1 MITLFIIGTLFVSA
15 TTQATAMQAFNHEI
29 ATKLRE
35 IAELLRA
42 QQANPF
48 RVNAY
53 RHAADT
59 LDNLGQN
66 VADLMQSGGIK
77 GLIALPG
84 IGEGIARS
92 IYEYVATGRMSRLE
106 NLRGASDPV
115 ALFRSIPTVGRAL
128 AERIHDSLH
137 VDSLEALENA
147 VRAGQLARVEGLG
160 KKRRE
165 AIESWLQKHLDQQRR
180 PVRAVTASD
189 GPAIALILRVDAEY
203 RQKAVAEKLPMI
215 TPKRFNPENRA
226 WLPILHT
233 THDHWHFTA
242 LYSNTARA
250 HQLKR
255 TGDWVVIYF
264 YDDHHRE
271 GQHTVVTETH
281 GRLGGKRVVRG
292 REAECRQYYDAAAGV
307 R

>member
-1 MITLFIIGTLFVSA
+1 MLLRNC
-15 TTQATAMQAFNHEI
+15 QAPRVLAMQAFNHEV
-29 ATKLRE
+29 ATRLRE
-35 IAELLRA
+35 IADLLKS

-48 RVNAY
+48 RINAY

-59 LDNLGQN
+59 LDSLGQN
-66 VADLMQSGGIK
+66 VADLMLSEGIE
-77 GLIALPG
+77 GLVALPG

-92 IYEYVATGRMSRLE
+92 IYEYIATGRMSRLE
-106 NLRGASDPV
+106 NLKGVSDPV
-115 ALFRSIPTVGRAL
+115 ELFRSIPTIGRAL
-128 AERIHDSLH
+128 AERIHDELH

-147 VRAGQLARVEGLG
+147 ARQGQLARVEGLG
-160 KKRRE
+160 RKRRE
-165 AIESWLQKHLDQQRR
+165 AIEAWLQKHLDDQRR
-180 PVRAVTASD
+180 PVRTAPVQG
-189 GPAIALILRVDAEY
+189 GPAVKLILRVDDEY
-203 RQKAVAEKLPMI
+203 RQKAATGKLPMI

-233 THDHWHFTA
+233 TRDHWHFTA

-250 HQLKR
+250 HQLGR
-255 TGDWVVIYF
+255 TADWVVIYF

-281 GRLGGKRVVRG
+281 GSLQGRRVVRG
-292 REAECRQYYDAAAGV
+292 REAECLQYYDSADGA

>member
-1 MITLFIIGTLFVSA
+1 MPT
-15 TTQATAMQAFNHEI
+15 FNHEV

-35 IAELLRA
+35 IAQLLRA

-53 RHAADT
+53 LHAADT
-59 LDNLGQN
+59 LDNLGRN
-66 VADLMQSGGIK
+66 VDELMQAKGIK

-115 ALFRSIPTVGRAL
+115 ELFRSIPTVGRVL
-128 AERIHDSLH
+128 AERIHDQLH

-147 VRAGQLARVEGLG
+147 VHAGQLHKVEGLG
-160 KKRRE
+160 RRRLE
-165 AIESWLQKHLDQQRR
+165 AIEAWLQKHLDEQRR
-180 PVRAVTASD
+180 QFRPVSGD
-189 GPAIALILRVDAEY
+189 GDVAPVELILRVDNEY
-203 RQKAVAEKLPMI
+203 RQKDAAGKLPRI
-215 TPKRFNPENRA
+215 TPKRFNPENKA

-250 HQLKR
+250 HQLGH
-255 TGDWVVIYF
+255 TADWVVIYF
-264 YDDHHRE
+264 YGDHHLE
-271 GQHTVVTETH
+271 AAHTVVTETH
-281 GRLGGKRVVRG
+281 GSLQGRRVVRG
-292 REAECRQYYDAAAGV
+292 RETECLQYYQQHAE
-307 R
+307 

>member
-1 MITLFIIGTLFVSA
+1 
-15 TTQATAMQAFNHEI
+15 MQAFNHEV
-29 ATKLRE
+29 ATRLRE
-35 IAELLRA
+35 IAELLRT
-42 QQANPF
+42 QQASIF

-66 VADLMQSGGIK
+66 IAELMQAKGIK
-77 GLIALPG
+77 GLVALPG

-106 NLRGASDPV
+106 NLSGAADPV
-115 ALFRSIPTVGRAL
+115 ALFRSIPTVGKAL
-128 AERIHDSLH
+128 AERIHEQLH

-147 VRAGQLARVEGLG
+147 VRGGQLDRVEGLG

-165 AIESWLQKHLDQQRR
+165 AIEAWLQKHLDDQHRSLQPATRI
-180 PVRAVTASD
+180 AD
-189 GPAIALILRVDAEY
+189 GPSVEVILQVDKEY
-203 RQKAVAEKLPMI
+203 RQKASAGK
-215 TPKRFNPENRA
+215 A
-226 WLPILHT
+226 WLPILHV

-255 TGDWVVIYF
+255 TDDWVVIYF

-271 GQHTVVTETH
+271 GQHTVVSETH
-281 GRLGGKRVVRG
+281 GSLRGRRVVRG
-292 REAECRQYYDAAAGV
+292 RESECERYYEIAGGE

>member
-1 MITLFIIGTLFVSA
+1 MRD
-15 TTQATAMQAFNHEI
+15 FNHEV

-35 IAELLRA
+35 IAQLLRV

-53 RHAADT
+53 LHAADT
-59 LDNLGQN
+59 LDNLGRN
-66 VADLMQSGGIK
+66 VAQLMQAEGIE
-77 GLIALPG
+77 GLVALPG

-106 NLRGASDPV
+106 NLRGAADP
-115 ALFRSIPTVGRAL
+115 AELFRSIPGVGRVL
-128 AERIHDSLH
+128 AERIHEQLQ

-147 VRAGQLARVEGLG
+147 VHEGRLHEVEGLG
-160 KKRRE
+160 RKRLE
-165 AIESWLQKHLDQQRR
+165 AIEAWLMKHFDERR
-180 PVRAVTASD
+180 RQIRPAVRASD
-189 GPAIALILRVDAEY
+189 IPPVELILRVDDEY
-203 RQKAVAEKLPMI
+203 RQKASADKLPRI

-233 THDHWHFTA
+233 AHDHWHFTA

-250 HQLKR
+250 HQLGR
-255 TGDWVVIYF
+255 TSDWVVVYY

-281 GRLGGKRVVRG
+281 GSLQGRRVVRG
-292 REAECRQYYDAAAGV
+292 RETECRQYYDSA

>member
-1 MITLFIIGTLFVSA
+1 
-15 TTQATAMQAFNHEI
+15 MQAFNHEV
-29 ATKLRE
+29 AARLRE

-42 QQANPF
+42 QQASPF

-59 LDNLGQN
+59 LDSLGQN
-66 VADLMQSGGIK
+66 VAELLESGGIE
-77 GLIALPG
+77 GLVALPG

-92 IYEYVATGRMSRLE
+92 IYEYVATGRISRLE
-106 NLRGASDPV
+106 NLKGAADPV
-115 ALFRSIPTVGRAL
+115 ELFRSIPTVGRAL
-128 AERIHDSLH
+128 AERIHDTLH

-147 VRAGQLARVEGLG
+147 ARDGQLARVEGLG

-165 AIESWLQKHLDQQRR
+165 AIEAWLQKHLDEQRR
-180 PVRAVTASD
+180 PVRNSPLSNAPTV
-189 GPAIALILRVDAEY
+189 ALVLRVDSEY
-203 RQKAVAEKLPMI
+203 RQKAAAGKLPMI

-233 THDHWHFTA
+233 THEHWHFTA

-250 HQLKR
+250 HQLER
-255 TGDWVVIYF
+255 TSDWVVIYF

-281 GRLGGKRVVRG
+281 GKLRGKRVVRG
-292 REAECRQYYDAAAGV
+292 REPECLQHYDSAAGA

>member
-1 MITLFIIGTLFVSA
+1 
-15 TTQATAMQAFNHEI
+15 MQTFNHEV

-35 IAELLRA
+35 IAQLLRA

-53 RHAADT
+53 LHAADT
-59 LDNLGQN
+59 LDNLGRN
-66 VADLMQSGGIK
+66 VAELMQAKGIK
-77 GLIALPG
+77 GLVELPG

-106 NLRGASDPV
+106 NLKGTADPV
-115 ALFRSIPTVGRAL
+115 ELFRSIPTVGRAM
-128 AERIHDSLH
+128 ADRIHDQLH
-137 VDSLEALENA
+137 VDSLEALEIA
-147 VRAGQLARVEGLG
+147 VRDGQLRKVEGLG
-160 KKRRE
+160 SRRLE
-165 AIESWLQKHLDQQRR
+165 AIEAWLQKHLDEQRR
-180 PVRAVTASD
+180 QFRPAALASD
-189 GPAIALILRVDAEY
+189 VMSVELILRVDNEY
-203 RQKAVAEKLPMI
+203 RQKASADKLPRI
-215 TPKRFNPENRA
+215 TPKRFNPEKKA

-250 HQLKR
+250 HQLGR
-255 TGDWVVIYF
+255 TADWVVIYF

-281 GRLGGKRVVRG
+281 GSLQGRRVVRG
-292 REAECRQYYDAAAGV
+292 RETECLQHYETV

>member
-1 MITLFIIGTLFVSA
+1 
-15 TTQATAMQAFNHEI
+15 MQAFNHEV
-29 ATKLRE
+29 ATRLRE
-35 IAELLRA
+35 IADLLKS

-48 RVNAY
+48 RINAY

-59 LDNLGQN
+59 LDSLGQN
-66 VADLMQSGGIK
+66 VADLMLSEGIE
-77 GLIALPG
+77 GLVALPG

-92 IYEYVATGRMSRLE
+92 IYEYIATGRMSRLE
-106 NLRGASDPV
+106 NLKGVSDPV
-115 ALFRSIPTVGRAL
+115 ELFRSIPTVGRAL
-128 AERIHDSLH
+128 AERIHDELH

-147 VRAGQLARVEGLG
+147 ARQGQLARVEGLG
-160 KKRRE
+160 RKRRE
-165 AIESWLQKHLDQQRR
+165 AIEAWLQKHLDDQRR
-180 PVRAVTASD
+180 PVRAAPVQD
-189 GPAIALILRVDAEY
+189 GPAVKLILRVDNEY
-203 RQKAVAEKLPMI
+203 RQKAAAGKLPMI

-233 THDHWHFTA
+233 TRDHWHFTA

-250 HQLKR
+250 HQLGR
-255 TGDWVVIYF
+255 TADWVVIYF

-281 GRLGGKRVVRG
+281 GSLQGRRVVRG
-292 REAECRQYYDAAAGV
+292 REAECLQYYDSADGA

>member
-1 MITLFIIGTLFVSA
+1 
-15 TTQATAMQAFNHEI
+15 MQAFNHEV
-29 ATKLRE
+29 ATRLRE
-35 IAELLRA
+35 IADLLKS

-48 RVNAY
+48 RINAY

-59 LDNLGQN
+59 LDSLGQN
-66 VADLMQSGGIK
+66 VADLMLSEGIE
-77 GLIALPG
+77 GLVALPG

-92 IYEYVATGRMSRLE
+92 IYEYIATGRMSRLE
-106 NLRGASDPV
+106 NLKGVSDPV
-115 ALFRSIPTVGRAL
+115 ELFRSIPTVGRAL
-128 AERIHDSLH
+128 AERIHDELH

-147 VRAGQLARVEGLG
+147 ARQGQLARVEGLG
-160 KKRRE
+160 RKRRE
-165 AIESWLQKHLDQQRR
+165 AIEAWLQKHLDDQRR
-180 PVRAVTASD
+180 PVRAAPVQD
-189 GPAIALILRVDAEY
+189 GPAVKLILRVDDEY
-203 RQKAVAEKLPMI
+203 RQKAAAGKLPMI

-233 THDHWHFTA
+233 TRDHWHFTA

-250 HQLKR
+250 HQLGR
-255 TGDWVVIYF
+255 TADWVVIYF

-281 GRLGGKRVVRG
+281 GSLQGRRVVRG
-292 REAECRQYYDAAAGV
+292 REAECLQYYDSVDGN

>member
-1 MITLFIIGTLFVSA
+1 
-15 TTQATAMQAFNHEI
+15 MQAFNHEV

-35 IAELLRA
+35 IAQLLRA

-53 RHAADT
+53 LHAADT
-59 LDNLGQN
+59 LDNLGRN
-66 VADLMQSGGIK
+66 VAELMQAKGIE

-106 NLRGASDPV
+106 NLRGAADPV
-115 ALFRSIPTVGRAL
+115 ELFRSIPTVGRVL
-128 AERIHDSLH
+128 AERIHDQLH

-147 VRAGQLARVEGLG
+147 VCDGQLHKVAGLG
-160 KKRRE
+160 SKRRE
-165 AIESWLQKHLDQQRR
+165 AIETWLQKHLGEQRR
-180 PVRAVTASD
+180 QFRPAAEASD
-189 GPAIALILRVDAEY
+189 LPPIELILRVDNEY
-203 RQKAVAEKLPMI
+203 RQKASAGKLPRI
-215 TPKRFNPENRA
+215 TPKRFNPENQA

-250 HQLKR
+250 HQLGR
-255 TGDWVVIYF
+255 TADWVVIYF

-271 GQHTVVTETH
+271 GQNTVVTETH
-281 GRLGGKRVVRG
+281 GKLRDSRVVRG
-292 REAECRQYYDAAAGV
+292 RETECLQYYATAS
-307 R
+307 

>member
-1 MITLFIIGTLFVSA
+1 
-15 TTQATAMQAFNHEI
+15 MQAFNHEV
-29 ATKLRE
+29 ATRLRE
-35 IAELLRA
+35 IADLLKS

-48 RVNAY
+48 RINAY

-59 LDNLGQN
+59 LDSLGQN
-66 VADLMQSGGIK
+66 VADLMLSEGIE
-77 GLIALPG
+77 GLVALPG

-92 IYEYVATGRMSRLE
+92 IYEYIATGRMSRLE
-106 NLRGASDPV
+106 NLKGVSDPV
-115 ALFRSIPTVGRAL
+115 ELFRSIPTVGRAL
-128 AERIHDSLH
+128 AERIHDELH

-147 VRAGQLARVEGLG
+147 ARQGQLARVEGLG
-160 KKRRE
+160 RKRRE
-165 AIESWLQKHLDQQRR
+165 AIEAWLQKHLDDQRR
-180 PVRAVTASD
+180 PVRAAPVQD
-189 GPAIALILRVDAEY
+189 GPAVKLILRVDDEY
-203 RQKAVAEKLPMI
+203 RQKAATGKLPMI

-233 THDHWHFTA
+233 TRDHWHFTA

-250 HQLKR
+250 HQLGR
-255 TGDWVVIYF
+255 TADWVVIYF

-281 GRLGGKRVVRG
+281 GSLQGRRVVRG
-292 REAECRQYYDAAAGV
+292 REAECLQYYDSADGA

>member
-1 MITLFIIGTLFVSA
+1 
-15 TTQATAMQAFNHEI
+15 MQAFNHEV
-29 ATKLRE
+29 ATKLRD

-53 RHAADT
+53 LHAADT

-66 VADLMQSGGIK
+66 VADLMQAKGIK
-77 GLIALPG
+77 GLVALPG

-92 IYEYVATGRMSRLE
+92 IYEYVATGRMSRFE
-106 NLRGASDPV
+106 NLKGAADPV
-115 ALFRSIPTVGRAL
+115 ELFRSIPTIGRAL
-128 AERIHDSLH
+128 AERIHDQLH

-147 VRAGQLARVEGLG
+147 VRDGQLGQVEGLG
-160 KKRRE
+160 GKRRE
-165 AIESWLQKHLDQQRR
+165 AIEAWLQKHLDDQRR
-180 PVRAVTASD
+180 NFRPPALGSA
-189 GPAIALILRVDAEY
+189 GPPAALILKVDNEY
-203 RQKAVAEKLPMI
+203 RQKSAAGSLPMI
-215 TPKRFNPENRA
+215 TPKRFNPENKA
-226 WLPILHT
+226 WLPIMHT

-255 TGDWVVIYF
+255 TTDWVVIYF

-281 GRLGGKRVVRG
+281 GNLRGKRVVRG
-292 REAECRQYYDAAAGV
+292 RETECLQYYY
-307 R
+307 

>member
-1 MITLFIIGTLFVSA
+1 MHQV
-15 TTQATAMQAFNHEI
+15 NREI
-29 ATKLRE
+29 ATRLRE
-35 IAELLRA
+35 IAALLTE
-42 QQANPF
+42 QHANPF

-59 LDNLGQN
+59 LDSLPRD
-66 VADLMQSGGIK
+66 VAGLMQEEGVK
-77 GLIALPG
+77 GLVALPG

-106 NLRGASDPV
+106 NLKGAADPV

-147 VRAGQLARVEGLG
+147 VRAGQLASVEGLG
-160 KKRRE
+160 DKRRE
-165 AIESWLQKHLDQQRR
+165 AIETWLQKHLDEQRR
-180 PVRAVTASD
+180 SFAATHLVGS
-189 GPAIALILRVDAEY
+189 GPGVALVLKVDADY
-203 RQKAVAEKLPMI
+203 RRKAEAGKLPRI
-215 TPKRFNPENRA
+215 APKRFNPENRA
-226 WLPILHT
+226 WLPILHAT
-233 THDHWHFTA
+233 RDGWHFTA

-250 HQLKR
+250 HDLKR
-255 TGDWVVIYF
+255 TRDWVVIYF

-271 GQHTVVTETH
+271 GQHTVVSETH
-281 GRLGGKRVVRG
+281 GRLKGKRVVRG
-292 REAECRQYYDAAAGV
+292 HEAECRDYYESATGG